1 MKRRFLILPL
11 LAFATFDCSCVAP
24 PPPDEVRPKPSGDVR
39 AVDLADGV
47 RLQMLPV
54 PGGTFRMGSPRS
66 ENGRTPTQ
74 EDPVSVTLSRDFWL
88 AETEVSQAAWA
99 AVMDG
104 ETVVDLARKCLA
116 DDVRIGGRTV
126 REALGLPRDADPV
139 SFAGPREPDFP
150 VVWVSWTEAAEF
162 CRRIDERERAAG
174 RVPDGYEYRLPT
186 EAEWERACRAGETA
200 ALPNGRS
207 LRYVVQFVQPEL
219 DDIAWYCGNC
229 STNPVPANADPL
241 RRGWGLAVN
250 TRPVG
255 TKAPNAW
262 GFHDMIGNVFEW
274 CADVLPPGD
283 FRLPGGTDPVRLSPA
298 GIRANRGGS
307 WAVVPQAFLRS
318 AARSFCPEG
327 IRCNDLGFRPALAP
341 IFFRE
346 AHPATPSP
354 AAEETHAESAETAE
368 SGSPAG
374 GAGERSETEGV
385 SHAETAETAEP

>member
-186 EAEWERACRAGETA
+186 EAEWERACRAGKTA

-327 IRCNDLGFRPALAP
+327 IRCNDVGFRPALAP
-341 IFFRE
+341 ILFRE
-346 AHPATPSP
+346 AHPATPCK
-354 AAEETHAESAETAE
+354 AAQ
-368 SGSPAG
+368 P
-374 GAGERSETEGV
+374 
-385 SHAETAETAEP
+385 